1 MSTDEQKAD
10 VVAWK
15 WHDGRGWGM
24 SDRKELADY
33 AASKGWPVTPLFS
46 QGAITALQ
54 ERIKELELHTEQLI
68 GLLEMLKEHWIEYDH
83 VFSISVQEARSTLQD
98 SGNGSE
104 VAR

>member
-1 MSTDEQKAD
+1 MSTDEQKVD
-10 VVAWK
+10 VVMFTHLLSWLPQAYDHCQFGSREWC
-15 WHDGRGWGM
+15 D
-24 SDRKELADY
+24 SYLNNAVD
-33 AASKGWPVTPLFS
+33 T
-46 QGAITALQ
+46 ITALQ

-83 VFSISVQEARSTLQD
+83 VFSISVHEARSTLKD